1 MADWSIY
8 SSELIYAYLHGFHP
22 QPSPWVAADPEPS
35 PWRAADPQPS
45 PWHSAELRVAASL
58 LSAVSLKSAAAGL
71 PDGPQKGELES
82 GLDASIAEI
91 IDDYCGTPHPH
102 FGLAAGL
109 SFLAGTLAQGEVQNG
124 VRELAALVLK
134 KTMKAQPPEPPG
146 TRHTAGR
153 SS

>member
-8 SSELIYAYLHGFHP
+8 TSELIYAYLHGHP

-35 PWRAADPQPS
+35 PWRTADPQPS
-45 PWHSAELRVAASL
+45 PWVAAELRAAASL
-58 LSAVSLKSAAAGL
+58 ISAISLKSAAAGM
-71 PDGPQKGELES
+71 PDGPQKVELVS

-91 IDDYCGTPHPH
+91 IDEYCGTPHPH

-109 SFLAGTLAQGEVQNG
+109 SFLAGTMAHGAVQNG

-146 TRHTAGR
+146 TRHAAGHN
-153 SS
+153 